1 MKKFLFLAL
10 LLIISCESS
19 NDSERTIKIYKCLL
33 LDSDVTTNYI
43 TDLVDAVKAQ
53 DALKLASVFSTIY
66 PAIGAEYIRCQ
77 NSVGIKSVRKEEEQK
92 EEKDEQTTNI
102 FEMLLKLFKQYVL
115 PMIKELGQYLAKLCK
130 KAFPE
135 SNLCDLLDF
144 F

>member
-53 DALKLASVFSTIY
+53 DALKLVSVFS
-66 PAIGAEYIRCQ
+66 
-77 NSVGIKSVRKEEEQK
+77 GIKSVRKEEEQK
-92 EEKDEQTTNI
+92 EEKDEQTINI

-130 KAFPE
+130 KVFPE